1 MRESFRSPSLR
12 YARIKP
18 TLMIQLDKSTC
29 QIKNSVINEFGYL
42 GVLNTKSS
50 TFLNQIEQDFNIKAC
65 AEVQFTHGFD
75 VNAQDAQYHSSLKF
89 ELKNGPM
96 LNNNDE
102 IQILFDETVEKT
114 NQPRTIQKGFIR
126 AYRRNKYG
134 DRNDS
139 LIPQDIMDW
148 YSDDELSSDSDASA
162 D

>member
-1 MRESFRSPSLR
+1 
-12 YARIKP
+12 
-18 TLMIQLDKSTC
+18 MIQLDKSTC
-29 QIKNSVINEFGYL
+29 QTKNNVINEFGYL

-50 TFLNQIEQDFNIKAC
+50 TFLNQIEQDFNIKAR

-96 LNNNDE
+96 PKNNDE
-102 IQILFDETVEKT
+102 LQILFDEAVERT

-126 AYRRNKYG
+126 AYRRDKYG

-162 D
+162 DLNIETDEE